1 MQGSRQIVRGKVMQ
15 VSDSRWLEGH
25 ARFKATVRWK
35 VVQGSRQQSAGR
47 SCKVQGSSSL
57 EGHARFKAT
66 VRCNSSPLVVLCRSR
81 WRGVLVRSLRRRQLR
96 RMQVLYR
103 LGHAAAMHLEGCI
116 IFRAPMIEARSRA
129 WFTCWAL
136 WSCTLLS
143 SPSEPTVLGPPH
155 SWKILL

>member
-81 WRGVLVRSLRRRQLR
+81 WRGVLVRSLRRRL
-96 RMQVLYR
+96 VDSSV
-103 LGHAAAMHLEGCI
+103 GCK
-116 IFRAPMIEARSRA
+116 F
-129 WFTCWAL
+129 FTD
-136 WSCTLLS
+136 SGMPQPCTS
-143 SPSEPTVLGPPH
+143 KDASYFVPP
-155 SWKILL
+155 

>member
-66 VRCNSSPLVVLCRSR
+66 VRCNSSAVGRALSEPVE
-81 WRGVLVRSLRRRQLR
+81 GGPRSL
-96 RMQVLYR
+96 
-103 LGHAAAMHLEGCI
+103 ASSST
-116 IFRAPMIEARSRA
+116 AP
-129 WFTCWAL
+129 
-136 WSCTLLS
+136 
-143 SPSEPTVLGPPH
+143 
-155 SWKILL
+155 